1 MFLEHLLALNWH
13 LTGFFFFPFK
23 ASFTEDFSVSNNV
36 VFQIWQVID
45 SDLMFVVIIVQH
57 KSLLNYI
64 LHL

>member
-1 MFLEHLLALNWH
+1 MFLEHLLAFNWF
-13 LTGFFFFPFK
+13 FFFFPFK